1 MSNRAIHFHYLLS
14 KEFRMTHTHTHENV
28 CDFSMVLK
36 ISIESLIKRNSF
48 YEYDRN
54 GDGILSEA
62 GECSLSSQFAYSD
75 FTKFF

>member
-1 MSNRAIHFHYLLS
+1 MN
-14 KEFRMTHTHTHENV
+14 
-28 CDFSMVLK
+28 C
-36 ISIESLIKRNSF
+36 
-48 YEYDRN
+48 N